1 MNSIH
6 RLRNYG
12 LRPTRQR
19 IMIADILL
27 NGPNR
32 HFNAEALLNDIEK
45 SGGHMALATIY
56 NCLNNFKTVGL
67 IKQIETQGETAVFDT
82 NVKPHHHFLN
92 EENGELIDIDPV
104 ELKLKKLPKTPDGY
118 EIKGFEVIVRLQKST

>member
-1 MNSIH
+1 
-6 RLRNYG
+6 
-12 LRPTRQR
+12 
-19 IMIADILL
+19 
-27 NGPNR
+27 
-32 HFNAEALLNDIEK
+32 
-45 SGGHMALATIY
+45 MALATIY
-56 NCLNNFKTVGL
+56 NCLNNFKTVDL